1 MNVFLREFAM
11 AARQSPR
18 LFFAPIVGA
27 VDAVRRELARMNSSV
42 GPLDSCDLR
51 RSQIQVDAE

>member
-1 MNVFLREFAM
+1 MNAFIQEFAV

-27 VDAVRRELARMNSSV
+27 VDAVRRQLARMSSSTE
-42 GPLDSCDLR
+42 SCDSSHR
-51 RSQIQVDAE
+51 REPQKQPGAE

>member
-1 MNVFLREFAM
+1 MNAFIQEFAM

-27 VDAVRRELARMNSSV
+27 VDAVRRELARMSSSTESR
-42 GPLDSCDLR
+42 DSSLR
-51 RSQIQVDAE
+51 RAPKKQSDAE

>member
-1 MNVFLREFAM
+1 MNAFIQEFAV

-27 VDAVRRELARMNSSV
+27 VDAVRRELARMSSSTE
-42 GPLDSCDLR
+42 SCDSSHPR
-51 RSQIQVDAE
+51 KRQKQSDAE